1 VKIKDFNSFNLQKQT
16 SDIEMIEDCF
26 LEFCDKYELDVDVDK
41 GYYINNGFMSPRM
54 LPDLIK
60 MARQERV
67 KLKVDH
73 CYRIEFFPK
82 YRRISGGLSEI
93 NYKEE
98 INDDFKKAILRLEK
112 LNKFKPF
119 EIPHIRP
126 TLWGITLFL
135 SLPDVS

>member
-1 VKIKDFNSFNLQKQT
+1 
-16 SDIEMIEDCF
+16 MIEDCF
-26 LEFCDKYELDVDVDK
+26 LEFCDKYELDIKVDK
-41 GYYINNGFMSPRM
+41 GYYINNVFMSHRM
-54 LPDLIK
+54 LPDLIR

-67 KLKVDH
+67 ELKVDH
-73 CYRIEFFPK
+73 CYRTDFIPK

-93 NYKEE
+93 NYKDE

-112 LNKFKPF
+112 LNKLKPF
-119 EIPHIRP
+119 EIPNIKP